1 MIAAALGYLDVVTIL
16 IEHGANPNC
25 KDKNGNTAL
34 HLCVMGNHSRVAQ
47 FLIRNKA
54 EINAYNNVIIMM
66 IMKSVIHFAN

>member
-1 MIAAALGYLDVVTIL
+1 MIAAALGYLEVVSIL

-54 EINAYNNVIIMM
+54 EINAYNNVGWIFFFFL
-66 IMKSVIHFAN
+66 S